1 MPLLSLSLKWHRK
14 KKGWQHN
21 AILVRSTLNGS
32 HYIFLEFPATS
43 GLFIMQERYY
53 DYMKRRMK
61 EEDEKQ
67 GIRPPLTMRDVE
79 RKLLEIERK
88 VDELLERRNNPTI

>member
-1 MPLLSLSLKWHRK
+1 M
-14 KKGWQHN
+14 
-21 AILVRSTLNGS
+21 
-32 HYIFLEFPATS
+32 
-43 GLFIMQERYY
+43 MQERYY

-79 RKLLEIERK
+79 KKLLEIERK
-88 VDELLERRNNPTI
+88 VDELLEHQNNPTL

>member
-21 AILVRSTLNGS
+21 AILVWRTLNGS
-32 HYIFLEFPATS
+32 HYIFLELPATS
-43 GLFIMQERYY
+43 CLLMKQERYY

-67 GIRPPLTMRDVE
+67 GIRPSLTMRDIE
-79 RKLLEIERK
+79 KKLLEIERK